1 MAEAWVGLGSNQDAP
16 ARQVKAALAE
26 LNDLPGC
33 RVLRSSGLYRTSPW
47 GPVQDQPDFANAVAE
62 LDTGLLPHEL
72 LQGLQALEAEHGRT
86 RERRWGPRTL
96 DLDLLL
102 YDDLTMTTDELTLP
116 HPRLHERAFV
126 LVPLAELEP
135 GLAVPGHGRVRELLS
150 RVDAAGVVPWGE
162 GG

>member
-1 MAEAWVGLGSNQDAP
+1 MGLGSNQDEP
-16 ARQVKAALAE
+16 ARQLKAALAE

-33 RVLRSSGLYRTSPW
+33 RVLRRSALYRTAPW
-47 GPVQDQPDFANAVAE
+47 GPVENQPDFANAVTE

-72 LQGLQALEAEHGRT
+72 LQALQALETEHGRI
-86 RERRWGPRTL
+86 RKQRWGPRTL

-102 YDDLTMTTDELTLP
+102 YDDLTMTADELILP

-135 GLAVPGHGRVRELLS
+135 GLQVPGHGTVRELLS
-150 RVDAAGVVPWGE
+150 QIDDTGVVPWGE
-162 GG
+162 AG